1 MSKYTANGQFTL
13 NRATLIYKDQSDD
26 EKELDLS
33 YAFVQIDL
41 FESIFEHNMN
51 GSISILDSFNL
62 PDLLPLYGQEYIELE
77 FHTQGNEA
85 NPIVYRGVV
94 YKISE
99 KHRLSEHASGYSV
112 YFISELAIT
121 SQKLNVQKSYNETA
135 SAIVQKIFND
145 KLKETNK
152 QLEVE
157 PTKSIESYVFGAL
170 KPLEA
175 ISILSKHSYSKT
187 MDYGYVFFEDNLQ
200 YNFKPITF
208 LYQQDTVSEYK
219 SRNKGLYDDVDQR
232 AQEAFS
238 NIQDLKLLEENSY
251 LDRLMEGQHG
261 ATFQRFDLFSKR
273 METFQ
278 YDRKKEYDELKSLGR
293 YPFKKDIDV
302 SYENKNN
309 LKFGNDSNL
318 ILNELSKSH
327 NSKIEVNMIRAELT
341 IFGDS
346 TLRCGQC
353 VDINLPIWN
362 QDQEETGDR
371 ISGKFLISNIH
382 HQITHQEK
390 YFQTIM
396 IQKEAYEDL

>member
-1 MSKYTANGQFTL
+1 MSKYTGNGQFTL
-13 NRATLIYKDQSDD
+13 NRATLLYKDQGDD
-26 EKELDLS
+26 QKELDLS

-41 FESIFEHNMN
+41 FESIFEQTMN
-51 GSISILDSFNL
+51 GAISILDTYNL
-62 PDLLPLYGQEYIELE
+62 PDFLPLYGQEYIELE

-99 KHRLSEHASGYSV
+99 KHRLTEHASGYSI

-121 SQKLNVQKSYNETA
+121 SQKLHVQKSFNETP
-135 SAIVQKIFND
+135 SAITKKIFDTTLKEED
-145 KLKETNK
+145 KL
-152 QLEVE
+152 LELE
-157 PTKSIESYVFGAL
+157 ETKSVESYVFGAL
-170 KPLEA
+170 KPLEV
-175 ISILSKHSYSKT
+175 ISILSKHSYSKAG
-187 MDYGYVFFEDNLQ
+187 DIGYVFFEDNLQ
-200 YNFKPITF
+200 YNFKPITK
-208 LYQQDTVSEYK
+208 LYQQESVSEYK

-261 ATFQRFDLFSKR
+261 ATFHKFDLFTKTMSSFK
-273 METFQ
+273 
-278 YDRKKEYDELKSLGR
+278 YDRSKEYDETKSLGQ

-302 SYENKNN
+302 SLENKTSLAYGQN
-309 LKFGNDSNL
+309 
-318 ILNELSKSH
+318 SKLLHSEISKGL
-327 NSKIEVNMIRAELT
+327 NSKIELNMIRAELT

-346 TLRCGQC
+346 FLRCGQC

-362 QDQEETGDR
+362 KDQEETGDR
-371 ISGKFLISNIH
+371 LSGKFLISNIH
-382 HQITHQEK
+382 HQISQQEK
-390 YFQTIM
+390 YTQTIM